1 MLIENE
7 AHKKIGVV
15 DVGGGLRGVYA
26 AGVLDYCLDNNIEF
40 DVGIGVSAGSAN
52 LASYAAKQPR
62 RNYAFYTEYALR
74 KEYMGIGNFITK
86 KSFIDLDYVY
96 GTLSN
101 SDGESPLNYPVLCNN
116 PMEFI
121 TVATEAE
128 TGKAKYFDKT
138 YLKQD
143 NYDIFK
149 ASSAIPYVC
158 KPYIIDNIPYFD
170 GALSDTI
177 PIEKAFEMGC
187 DKIILLLTLPVTT
200 VRKPNHDITLA
211 KRIMKK
217 YPNAAE
223 RLMHRADRYNEGI
236 TLAQKYEFRRKLLI
250 IAPNDICGVSTLSRK
265 PDALVRLYQ
274 KGYADGKQISAFINK

>member
-1 MLIENE
+1 MKN
-7 AHKKIGVV
+7 KIGII

-74 KEYMGIGNFITK
+74 RQYMGIGNFITK

-101 SDGESPLNYPVLCNN
+101 SDGESPLDYPVLKKN

-121 TVATEAE
+121 TVATEAK
-128 TGKAKYFDKT
+128 TGKAKYFDKNNI
-138 YLKQD
+138 KQD

-158 KPYIIDNIPYFD
+158 QPYIIDNIPYFD

-187 DKIILLLTLPVTT
+187 SKVVLLLTLPINTM
-200 VRKPNHDITLA
+200 RKPEHDITLA

-217 YPNAAE
+217 YPDAAQK
-223 RLMHRADRYNEGI
+223 LIYRADRYNEGI
-236 TLAQKYEFRRKLLI
+236 ALAKKLELIGKLLI
-250 IAPNDICGVSTLSRK
+250 VAPNNTCGVSTLSRK
-265 PDALVRLYQ
+265 PDALAQLYQ
-274 KGYADGKQISAFINK
+274 KGFTDGQQISAFINK